1 MPLML
6 GLEGEGSRE
15 CRGIGKN
22 KMDKGLG
29 DII

>member
-6 GLEGEGSRE
+6 GLEGEGRRE
-15 CRGIGKN
+15 FRGVGEEQ
-22 KMDKGLG
+22 DKVLG